1 MLQLTNL
8 LKKYND
14 QVILDIPSFELQ
26 QGIYWLKGANG
37 SGKSTLLK
45 IIAGLIPFEGDVVCN
60 EISLCKNA
68 VAFKNIISYNPADAA
83 LPPFITGLELIQ
95 FYNAIRNTNT
105 TNEIDFII
113 EKFQLAHYVKN
124 KIGSYSS
131 GMQKKLSLALAFISA
146 PKLIMLDEP
155 LSTLDVETTKLI
167 TEVIDEYHKK
177 GSSFIITSHQ
187 DFEYSNITFTNE
199 LLISTQAIHIVK

>member
-1 MLQLTNL
+1 MLQITNL

-14 QVILDIPSFELQ
+14 QTILSIPQFELDN
-26 QGIYWLKGANG
+26 GMYWLKGANG

-60 EISLCKNA
+60 NISLYKNA

-83 LPPFITGLELIQ
+83 LPPFVTGLELIQ
-95 FYNAIRNTNT
+95 FYNEIRNKRSA
-105 TNEIDFII
+105 NEIDFII
-113 EKFQLAHYVKN
+113 EKFQLTQFVKN

-131 GMQKKLSLALAFISA
+131 GMQKKLSLALAFIGA

-167 TEVIDEYHKK
+167 ITIIKEYNNN

-187 DFEYSNITFTNE
+187 DFEYSNISFVNE
-199 LLISTQAIHIVK
+199 LLIDKQTIQIVR